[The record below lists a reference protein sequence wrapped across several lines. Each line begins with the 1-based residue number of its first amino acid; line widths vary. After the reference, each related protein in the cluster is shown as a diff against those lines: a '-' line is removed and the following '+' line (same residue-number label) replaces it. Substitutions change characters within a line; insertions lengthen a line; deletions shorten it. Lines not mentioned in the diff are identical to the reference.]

1 MNRIGRN
8 RFNIGTNEYY
18 VSNICSFV
26 HNLTLRNMEIST
38 RNEAAILPNSI
49 KNAYFSNY
57 LRVLVTLLTNHT
69 YLVNQLFTSLSR
81 IIYTFANENRIAL
94 FLIKELI
101 LPANNYNSAI
111 ITFRRLQTVWTA
123 VQVERGN
130 NTNCR
135 QGRQR

>member
-1 MNRIGRN
+1 
-8 RFNIGTNEYY
+8 
-18 VSNICSFV
+18 
-26 HNLTLRNMEIST
+26 MEIST
-38 RNEAAILPNSI
+38 RNEAAMLPNSI

-57 LRVLVTLLTNHT
+57 LRVLVNLLTNHT